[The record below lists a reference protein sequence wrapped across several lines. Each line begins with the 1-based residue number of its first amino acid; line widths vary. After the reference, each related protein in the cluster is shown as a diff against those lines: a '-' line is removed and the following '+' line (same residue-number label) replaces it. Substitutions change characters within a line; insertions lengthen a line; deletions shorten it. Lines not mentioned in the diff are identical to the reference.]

1 MTRFF
6 FDYRSHGQSLYDYH
20 GHEFRNPQAAID
32 FAGAIVEDLKNSLD
46 KAWIGWCIEVRNG
59 AGVRFSALPVN

>member
-6 FDYRSHGQSLYDYH
+6 FDYMGGDQSLYDYR
-20 GHEFRNPQAAID
+20 GHEFRSPQAAID

-46 KAWIGWCIEVRNG
+46 KAWLGWCIEVRNA
-59 AGVRFSALPVN
+59 AGVRFSTLPVN